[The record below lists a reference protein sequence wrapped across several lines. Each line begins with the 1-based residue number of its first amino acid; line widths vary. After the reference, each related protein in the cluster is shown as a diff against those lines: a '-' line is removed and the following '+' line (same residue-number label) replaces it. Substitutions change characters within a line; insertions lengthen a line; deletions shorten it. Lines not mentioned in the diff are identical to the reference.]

1 MAATF
6 GSFLLSICGI
16 LLFRRMTS
24 RHALPIFIF
33 ILLSGLCSATEPP
46 ALTLPDTS
54 AVAPPPPGPNIIRV
68 PFTLTG
74 GLITIQA
81 RADTLEGNFLF
92 DTGASKLL
100 LNGRYFGKKSAAS
113 DPARGVTGNVAVLG
127 EVKVDT
133 LRFDQFM
140 RTQVQADL
148 IDFSHIE
155 KSKKMAVV
163 GIIGASVFEH
173 YEILFDYGAS
183 LLVMIKT
190 EASGKQV
197 EPLPAWEYAQL
208 GSAPLK
214 ISEHIAL
221 LYLEFSPKG
230 GCWMGLDS
238 GAEQNLL
245 SKSIGGKFLKANF
258 EIRRRVKLKG
268 AGGESVEVLSGM
280 LQNARLDTT
289 QFEPMATILTQ
300 MNLINEA
307 YASKLDGILGYEF
320 LSQRPMSVNLRR
332 RQLTFYVRVS
342 P

>member
-1 MAATF
+1 MSLRHFCLVFTFILLLARARAATDPP
-6 GSFLLSICGI
+6 SFLL
-16 LLFRRMTS
+16 
-24 RHALPIFIF
+24 
-33 ILLSGLCSATEPP
+33 
-46 ALTLPDTS
+46 PDT
-54 AVAPPPPGPNIIRV
+54 VTYTPPQGPNIIRV

-74 GLITIQA
+74 GLMVIQA
-81 RADTLEGNFLF
+81 RADTLEGKFLF

-100 LNGRYFGKKSAAS
+100 LNGRYFGKKNATADQS
-113 DPARGVTGNVAVLG
+113 RGVTGDVAVLG
-127 EVKVDT
+127 TTDVDT
-133 LRFDQFM
+133 LRFDQFL
-140 RTQVQADL
+140 RTGVQADL
-148 IDFSHIE
+148 IDLSHIE

-163 GIIGASVFEH
+163 GLIGASVFEH

-190 EASGKQV
+190 DASGKPI
-197 EPLPAWEYAQL
+197 EPLPSWEYTQQ

-214 ISEHIAL
+214 TSAHIAM
-221 LYLEFSPKG
+221 LYLDFGEKG
-230 GCWMGLDS
+230 GGWMGLDS

-245 SKSIGGKFLKANF
+245 SKSIGGKFLKAHF

-280 LQNARLDTT
+280 LQHARLDTVS
-289 QFEPMATILTQ
+289 FSPMATILTQ

-307 YASKLDGILGYEF
+307 YSAKLDGILGYEF

-332 RQLTFYVRVS
+332 RQLTFYTRIS